1 MHDKIFALP
10 VIKQIS
16 PYITQRQLGDLPLIV
31 ISHPKVRGAV
41 SLQGAH
47 LIDWQP
53 AGQKPC
59 LWLSPESA
67 FKEGVAI
74 RGGIPICWPWFG
86 PVNSPSHGFA
96 RILPWQFTAH
106 NEHDC
111 GVILTFTLT
120 DNEYTRKLWPH
131 EFTLILRMKLGE
143 TCELE
148 LESYG
153 DFEATAALHSYFNIS
168 DIQKTTVYGL
178 GGHYIDKVADREA
191 YISEPLKFNKHTD
204 RIYTEPE
211 EYSLLRDD
219 GWNRTIELH
228 HYHHSD
234 VVCWNPWAELSCS
247 MQDMPNNGY
256 KQMVCVETARIHMPM
271 KSEAQSPSRLS
282 LVMVCRENKPQPQ
295 QEQ

>member
-1 MHDKIFALP
+1 MHDKLFALP
-10 VIKQIS
+10 VIKQVS
-16 PYITQRQLGDLPLIV
+16 AYITQRQLDELPLIV

-41 SLQGAH
+41 SLQGAQ

-59 LWLSPESA
+59 LWLSSESA

-86 PVNSPSHGFA
+86 PVASPSHGFA

-106 NEHDC
+106 NEHED

-120 DNEYTRKLWPH
+120 DTDYTRKLWPH

-153 DFEATAALHSYFNIS
+153 DFETTAALHSYFNIS
-168 DIQKTTVYGL
+168 DIQKATVYGL
-178 GGHYIDKVADREA
+178 GGHYFDKVADKEA
-191 YISEPLKFNKHTD
+191 YVNEPLKFNKHTD
-204 RIYTEPE
+204 RIYSEPE

-219 GWNRTIELH
+219 GWARTIEI
-228 HYHHSD
+228 HYYHNSD

-247 MQDMPNNGY
+247 MDDMPNNGY
-256 KQMVCVETARIHMPM
+256 KQMVCVETARINVPM
-271 KSEAQSPSRLS
+271 KSEAQHPARLS
-282 LVMVCRENKPQPQ
+282 LVMVSRDNKPQD
-295 QEQ
+295 

>member
-10 VIKQIS
+10 VIKQLS
-16 PYITQRQLGDLPLIV
+16 PYITQRQLGELPLIV

-41 SLQGAH
+41 SLQGAQ

-53 AGQKPC
+53 SGQKPC

-67 FKEGVAI
+67 FQEGIAI

-86 PVNSPSHGFA
+86 PVSSPSHGFA
-96 RILPWQFTAH
+96 RISPWQFTAH

-111 GVILTFTLT
+111 GVILTFTLS
-120 DNEYTRKLWPH
+120 DSESTRKLWPH
-131 EFTLILRMKLGE
+131 AFTLILRMKLGE

-148 LESYG
+148 LESHG

-168 DIQKTTVYGL
+168 DIQKATVYGL
-178 GGHYIDKVADREA
+178 GGHYIDKVADREIYA
-191 YISEPLKFNKHTD
+191 SEPLKFNKHVD

-219 GWNRTIELH
+219 GWERTIELH

-256 KQMVCVETARIHMPM
+256 KQMVCVETARIHNPM
-271 KSEAQSPSRLS
+271 KSEDQNPARLS
-282 LVMVCRENKPQPQ
+282 LVMVCRENRPQD
-295 QEQ
+295 

>member
-1 MHDKIFALP
+1 MHDKLFALP
-10 VIKQIS
+10 VIKQVS
-16 PYITQRQLGDLPLIV
+16 AYITQRQLGELPLIV
-31 ISHPKVRGAV
+31 ISHPKVRGVV
-41 SLQGAH
+41 SLQGAQ

-53 AGQKPC
+53 SGQKPC
-59 LWLSPESA
+59 LWLSAESA
-67 FKEGVAI
+67 FKEGTAI

-96 RILPWQFTAH
+96 RILPWKFTAH
-106 NEHDC
+106 NEHDE

-120 DNEYTRKLWPH
+120 DTEYSRKLWPH

-178 GGHYIDKVADREA
+178 GDHYLDTVADKEI
-191 YISEPLKFNKHTD
+191 YISEPLKFNKLTD
-204 RIYTEPE
+204 RVYTEPE

-219 GWNRTIELH
+219 GWARTIEIH

-247 MQDMPNNGY
+247 MKDMPNNGY
-256 KQMVCVETARIHMPM
+256 KQMVCVETARINAPM
-271 KSEAQSPSRLS
+271 ISEAQHPARLS
-282 LVMVCRENKPQPQ
+282 LVMVCRDNKPQD
-295 QEQ
+295 

>member
-10 VIKQIS
+10 VIKQLS
-16 PYITQRQLGDLPLIV
+16 PYITQRQLGELPLIV
-31 ISHPKVRGAV
+31 VSHPKVRGAV

-59 LWLSPESA
+59 LWLSSESA

-168 DIQKTTVYGL
+168 DIQKATVYGL

-256 KQMVCVETARIHMPM
+256 KQMVCVETARIHTPM
-271 KSEAQSPSRLS
+271 KSEAQNPSRLS
-282 LVMVCRENKPQPQ
+282 LVMVCRDNKPHP
-295 QEQ
+295 

>member
-1 MHDKIFALP
+1 MHDTLFALP
-10 VIKQIS
+10 VIKQLSAYIS
-16 PYITQRQLGDLPLIV
+16 QRQLGELPLII

-41 SLQGAH
+41 SIQGAQ

-53 AGQKPC
+53 HGQKPC
-59 LWLSPESA
+59 IWLSSESA
-67 FKEGVAI
+67 FKAGTAI

-86 PVNSPSHGFA
+86 PAGSPSHGFA

-106 NEHDC
+106 NEHED

-120 DNEYTRKLWPH
+120 DNDYTRKLWPH

-153 DFEATAALHSYFNIS
+153 DFDTTAAMHTYLNVG
-168 DIQKTTVYGL
+168 DIHKTTVYGL
-178 GGHYIDKVADREA
+178 GGHYFDKVSDREVYA
-191 YISEPLKFNKHTD
+191 DKPLKITAHTD
-204 RIYTEPE
+204 RIYSEPE
-211 EYSLLRDD
+211 EYSLVRDD
-219 GWNRTIELH
+219 CWSRTIEIH
-228 HYHHSD
+228 HYHNSD

-256 KQMVCVETARIHMPM
+256 KQMVCVETARINQPM
-271 KSEAQSPSRLS
+271 KSESQHPARLS
-282 LVMVCRENKPQPQ
+282 LVMMTRDNKPQ
-295 QEQ
+295 E

>member
-1 MHDKIFALP
+1 
-10 VIKQIS
+10 
-16 PYITQRQLGDLPLIV
+16 
-31 ISHPKVRGAV
+31 
-41 SLQGAH
+41 
-47 LIDWQP
+47 
-53 AGQKPC
+53 
-59 LWLSPESA
+59 
-67 FKEGVAI
+67 
-74 RGGIPICWPWFG
+74 
-86 PVNSPSHGFA
+86 
-96 RILPWQFTAH
+96 
-106 NEHDC
+106 
-111 GVILTFTLT
+111 
-120 DNEYTRKLWPH
+120 
-131 EFTLILRMKLGE
+131 MKLGE

-168 DIQKTTVYGL
+168 DIQKATVYGL

-295 QEQ
+295 QE